1 MIRVSTT
8 AAALLAAIEA
18 HRPGWVARA
27 EARTEA
33 LAAGAVD
40 PEFPSLWSETKDVY
54 MKLQHLKCAY
64 CEKELEDQP
73 IEHDVEHYR
82 PKREI
87 VRWVVPRALARQ
99 GIVVKQ
105 PKHGSEPGYRLL
117 AYSPFNYAASCKTC
131 NSILKRNY
139 FPIAGTRNA
148 TARDPAAM
156 AGERPFLL
164 YPIGDTDDDPE
175 DMIEFAGLSPQVK
188 GTGFRRQRALVTIW
202 LFDLNG
208 KWRQK
213 DRAMEIMR
221 YFLALERM
229 GRSPRQDRPIFRKD
243 RPVHDF
249 AAPSTRQLPAVV
261 PAPLRLGS
269 GRRGTG
275 FPRVYAAGKELL
287 ALKDRCF
294 VRDEAQAIGYTLEQ
308 VRNWQPPAMPAR
320 GGKR

>member
-1 MIRVSTT
+1 
-8 AAALLAAIEA
+8 
-18 HRPGWVARA
+18 
-27 EARTEA
+27 
-33 LAAGAVD
+33 
-40 PEFPSLWSETKDVY
+40 
-54 MKLQHLKCAY
+54 
-64 CEKELEDQP
+64 
-73 IEHDVEHYR
+73 
-82 PKREI
+82 
-87 VRWVVPRALARQ
+87 
-99 GIVVKQ
+99 
-105 PKHGSEPGYRLL
+105 
-117 AYSPFNYAASCKTC
+117 
-131 NSILKRNY
+131 
-139 FPIAGTRNA
+139 
-148 TARDPAAM
+148 M

-229 GRSPRQDRPIFRKD
+229 GRSPRDKIARSSERIVQYMTSPR
-243 RPVHDF
+243 
-249 AAPSTRQLPAVV
+249 STRQLPAVV